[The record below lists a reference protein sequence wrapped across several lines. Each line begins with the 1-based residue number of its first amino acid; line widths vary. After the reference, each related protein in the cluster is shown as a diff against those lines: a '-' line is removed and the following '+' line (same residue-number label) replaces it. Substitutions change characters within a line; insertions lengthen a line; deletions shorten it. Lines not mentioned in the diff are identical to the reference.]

1 VSAVAVWGFVCLALV
16 KSAPLI
22 YAALG
27 GVLCERAGI
36 VNIALEGSLAVAAFT
51 GVAVASATDNPL
63 LGLVAGVVASALFCA
78 LLGLLATRFDVDQI
92 VAGTGLNL
100 VAAGGTATALVAVFG
115 QPGAT
120 PEVHALGRP
129 GEISLVAGA
138 FASALLLHALL
149 RSTAWGLRTRVAGEN
164 PYALRAAGIDPR
176 TVRLIATAWAG
187 ATVGLGGVFLSLGE
201 LDLYSDG
208 MTAGRGFIALAAVI
222 FGRWSPLGAT
232 AAAVAFGTLSALQFA
247 LQRTGVSS
255 DLMAMLPYLA
265 ALVALTG
272 ILGRARPPAAD
283 GAPYAGGGPP
293 RRKRRA

>member
-1 VSAVAVWGFVCLALV
+1 VNGVAISGFLWLALV
-16 KSAPLI
+16 KSTPLI

-36 VNIALEGSLAVAAFT
+36 VNIALEGSLALAAFT
-51 GVAVASATDNPL
+51 GVAVASATGNPL
-63 LGLVAGVVASALFCA
+63 YGLAVGVVASALFCA
-78 LLGLLATRFDVDQI
+78 LLGLLATHFDVDQI

-100 VAAGGTATALVAVFG
+100 VAAGGTATALVVVFG

-120 PEVHALGRP
+120 PEIHALGRP
-129 GEISLVAGA
+129 GEITLVVGA
-138 FASALLLHALL
+138 FAAALLLHALL

-176 TVRLIATAWAG
+176 TVRLVATAWAG
-187 ATVGLGGVFLSLGE
+187 AVVGLGGVFLSLGE

-272 ILGRARPPAAD
+272 ILGRARPPASG
-283 GAPYAGGGPP
+283 GAPYEGGGPP
-293 RRKRRA
+293 RRKKRA